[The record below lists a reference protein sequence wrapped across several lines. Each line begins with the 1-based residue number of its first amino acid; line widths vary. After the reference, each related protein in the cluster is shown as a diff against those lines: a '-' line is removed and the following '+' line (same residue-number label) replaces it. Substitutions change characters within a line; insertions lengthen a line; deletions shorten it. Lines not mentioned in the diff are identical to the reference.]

1 MTGCSVNNELKRTT
15 EETTVAWSDVLFSHF
30 TGRTELNY
38 VKCVSVNHSLGRGL
52 DSATTGYEV

>member
-30 TGRTELNY
+30 TGRTEQNY
-38 VKCVSVNHSLGRGL
+38 VKCVSVNNSLG
-52 DSATTGYEV
+52 